1 MIGHQR
7 ELPTV
12 EVGMELLDSDDQRK
26 SFLLYLQH
34 SLAEATGHSFP
45 SGKHAPNLDGQGQVV
60 MG

>member
-12 EVGMELLDSDDQRK
+12 EVGVELLDYDD
-26 SFLLYLQH
+26 LH
-34 SLAEATGHSFP
+34 HPLAEATGHSFP

-60 MG
+60 MD